1 MAATQGKAS
10 VFQQLDQLN
19 EFDREPVSEDRLCG
33 GRYFAGSFSGEHVAA
48 TEFVIGAS
56 FVMWGASTYD
66 VLVGLLVGNLLAV
79 LSWTLICTPIAVSTR
94 LTLYWYLRRIGGP
107 VVMVV
112 YNVLNAVLYCVL
124 AGCMITV
131 AASAVRI
138 PFGIE
143 PQTGLVPT
151 DPWFV
156 LVVAVV
162 GAVVVLLAILGFKRL
177 AQFATLCAPWMFLMF
192 IAGAL
197 VTVRQLGQ
205 FTDFESFLGLA
216 DKTIWTGVAPEPS
229 KQIGFWHIVSFA
241 WICNLAMHI
250 GLSDMALFRYARKSW
265 YGLYSSFGMFLGH
278 YLAWICAGIMGAAA
292 AHMLGRA
299 LYDPVTEKVLDSG
312 EIAFTALGYSGV
324 LAVVIAGWTTSN
336 PTLYRAGLA
345 FQAVTPGWPRWL
357 VTLVAGTVTTVV
369 ACFPFVFRGLL
380 DFVGLYGLLL
390 MPVGA
395 IVVVEHWIFPRIGY
409 TQFWSARKGQT
420 LNAPALIAWGVAV
433 GVALLCWKLGW
444 VHIFFLALPVWILT
458 AVLYILLAAR
468 SGARESL
475 PELVEP
481 VRPVTPAHRKI
492 LTKRIGG
499 QKTPAYGAGILAIA
513 CLVMILFFAY
523 CAFENYM
530 LHTEFVAHLVW
541 LTGVYFLA
549 AVTWAN
555 SRGKKVIV
563 DEHEANPTD
572 AESDKLIR
580 ELEEES
586 PDLEKAVEDAGEE
599 AEPADEADPAGEVG
613 EEKPVEGDNA
623 EKRDEEEGS
632 AGE

>member
-10 VFQQLDQLN
+10 VFQRLDQLN
-19 EFDREPVSEDRLCG
+19 EFDREPVSEDKLCG
-33 GRYFAGSFSGEHVAA
+33 GGYFAGSFSGEHVAA

-66 VLVGLLVGNLLAV
+66 VLVGLLIGNLLAV
-79 LSWTLICTPIAVSTR
+79 LSWTLICAPIAVNTR
-94 LTLYWYLRRIGGP
+94 LTLYWYLRKIGGP
-107 VVMVV
+107 TLMVI
-112 YNVLNAVLYCVL
+112 YNVLNAVLFCVL

-131 AASAVRI
+131 SASAVRI
-138 PFGIE
+138 PFGIQ
-143 PQTGLVPT
+143 PQTGLYPT

-177 AQFATLCAPWMFLMF
+177 AQFASLCAPWMFLMF

-205 FTDFESFLGLA
+205 FTNLESFWDLA
-216 DKTIWTGVAPEPS
+216 DFAIWTGKAPEPE
-229 KQIGFWHIVSFA
+229 KQLGFWHIVSFA
-241 WICNLAMHI
+241 WICNLGMHI
-250 GLSDMALFRYARKSW
+250 GLSDMALFRYAKKSW
-265 YGLYSSFGMFLGH
+265 YGLYSSFGMLLGH

-292 AHMLGRA
+292 AKMLGRP
-299 LYDPVTEKVLDSG
+299 LYDAATGTALDTG
-312 EIAFTALGYSGV
+312 EIAFAALGYSGA

-345 FQAVTPGWPRWL
+345 LQVITPGWPRWL
-357 VTLVAGTVTTVV
+357 VTLLAGVITTIV
-369 ACFPFVFRGLL
+369 ACFPFVFIKLL

-409 TQFWSARKGQT
+409 TQFWSTRKGQT
-420 LNAPALIAWGVAV
+420 LNAPALIAWVVAI
-433 GVALLCWKLGW
+433 GVALLCSQLGW
-444 VHIFFLALPVWILT
+444 IHLFFLAIPVWILT
-458 AVLYILLAAR
+458 AAIYIVLAAR
-468 SGARESL
+468 AGAKETL
-475 PELVEP
+475 PELQEP
-481 VRPVTPAHRKI
+481 VRPVTPARRTI

-499 QKTPAYGAGILAIA
+499 QKTPAYGAGLLAIA
-513 CLVMILFFAY
+513 CLVLILFFAY
-523 CAFENYM
+523 CAFQNYM
-530 LHTEFVAHLVW
+530 PHPEFVAHLVW

-563 DEHEANPTD
+563 EEHEANPTD
-572 AESDKLIR
+572 AESDKPIT
-580 ELEEES
+580 ELKAES
-586 PDLEKAVEDAGEE
+586 PDLEKAVEAAGTEKLPDKGPTDDSPAPEE
-599 AEPADEADPAGEVG
+599 
-613 EEKPVEGDNA
+613 
-623 EKRDEEEGS
+623 
-632 AGE
+632 

>member
-10 VFQQLDQLN
+10 VFQRLDQLN
-19 EFDREPVSEDRLCG
+19 EFDREPVSEDRLVG
-33 GRYFAGSFSGEHVAA
+33 GSYFAGSFSGEHVAA

-56 FVMWGASTYD
+56 FVMWGASAFD
-66 VLVGLLVGNLLAV
+66 VVVGLLLGNLLAV
-79 LSWTLICTPIAVSTR
+79 LSWTLVCAPIAVSTR
-94 LTLYWYLRRIGGP
+94 LTLYWYLRKIGGP

-112 YNVLNAVLYCVL
+112 YNILNAILYCVL

-143 PQTGLVPT
+143 PQTGMYPT

-156 LVVAVV
+156 LVVIIV

-177 AQFATLCAPWMFLMF
+177 AQFAALCAPWMFLMF

-197 VTVRQLGQ
+197 VTVRQLGY
-205 FTDFESFLGLA
+205 FTGLESFWDLA
-216 DKTIWTGVAPEPS
+216 EKEIWTGKAPDPDS
-229 KQIGFWHIVSFA
+229 QLGLWHIVSFA

-250 GLSDMALFRYARKSW
+250 GLSDMALFRYAKKSW

-292 AHMLGRA
+292 AKMLGRL
-299 LYDPVTEKVLDSG
+299 LYDPVTEQAIDTG
-312 EIAFTALGYSGV
+312 EIAFTALGISGA

-345 FQAVTPGWPRWL
+345 LQAVTPGWPRWL
-357 VTLVAGTVTTVV
+357 VTLLAGVVTTAV
-369 ACFPFVFRGLL
+369 ACFPFVFLKLL

-395 IVVVEHWIFPRIGY
+395 IVVVEHWIFPRIGF
-409 TQFWSARKGQT
+409 TQFWSARKGQV
-420 LNAPALIAWGVAV
+420 LNAPALIAWVVAV
-433 GVALLCWKLGW
+433 GVALLCSKLGW
-444 VHIFFLALPVWILT
+444 IHLFFLAVPVWIFT
-458 AVLYILLAAR
+458 AVLYIVLAAA
-468 SGARESL
+468 SGAKESL

-481 VRPVTPAHRKI
+481 VRPVTPARRKI
-492 LTKRIGG
+492 LTKRVGG
-499 QKTPAYGAGILAIA
+499 QKTPAYGAGLLAIA
-513 CLVMILFFAY
+513 CLVLILFFAY
-523 CAFENYM
+523 CTFQGYIP
-530 LHTEFVAHLVW
+530 HPEFVAHLVW

-549 AVTWAN
+549 AITWAN
-555 SRGKKVIV
+555 SRGKKVII

-572 AESDKLIR
+572 AESDKLIG
-580 ELEEES
+580 ELEKES
-586 PDLEKAVEDAGEE
+586 PDLEKAT
-599 AEPADEADPAGEVG
+599 GEVG
-613 EEKPVEGDNA
+613 GGEETSEETPE
-623 EKRDEEEGS
+623 EDEDLTDQEE
-632 AGE
+632 AN